1 MIAGHR
7 RIVKLTDFP
16 WAFILG
22 EGNGRWYYR
31 RDFVLRCRRDCHCS
45 RVANYLRVINMSYK
59 IRPIRSTKP
68 GAKPLHYLIEKNGVP
83 VPGEKFLYSQDA
95 ERRVKEL
102 NGQKKTRFV

>member
-1 MIAGHR
+1 
-7 RIVKLTDFP
+7 
-16 WAFILG
+16 
-22 EGNGRWYYR
+22 
-31 RDFVLRCRRDCHCS
+31 
-45 RVANYLRVINMSYK
+45 MSYK